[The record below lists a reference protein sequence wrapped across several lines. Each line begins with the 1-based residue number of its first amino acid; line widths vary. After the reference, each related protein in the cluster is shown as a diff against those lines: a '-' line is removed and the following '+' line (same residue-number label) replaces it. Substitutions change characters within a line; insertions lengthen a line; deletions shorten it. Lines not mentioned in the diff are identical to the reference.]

1 MVNYKHLLDTFKFS
15 QKIKLFK
22 MSTGS
27 PEKQLM
33 TRDPFD
39 DENFDPIKYIN
50 EIFPN
55 EESLEN
61 LDTIMANVKSVNKT
75 FNNLRKSTT

>member
-1 MVNYKHLLDTFKFS
+1 MLAQSEV
-15 QKIKLFK
+15 QK
-22 MSTGS
+22 
-27 PEKQLM
+27 
-33 TRDPFD
+33 DPFD

-61 LDTIMANVKSVNKT
+61 LDTIMSNVKGVKSISSPHPTKT
-75 FNNLRKSTT
+75 RL

>member
-1 MVNYKHLLDTFKFS
+1 MTSLLYSEGK
-15 QKIKLFK
+15 K
-22 MSTGS
+22 
-27 PEKQLM
+27 
-33 TRDPFD
+33 DPFD

-61 LDTIMANVKSVNKT
+61 IDIIMNNVRSVNII
-75 FNNLRKSTT
+75 FFL

>member
-1 MVNYKHLLDTFKFS
+1 MGTQAEV
-15 QKIKLFK
+15 QK
-22 MSTGS
+22 
-27 PEKQLM
+27 
-33 TRDPFD
+33 DPFD

-61 LDTIMANVKSVNKT
+61 LDTIMGNVKKVVFYHQFLKT
-75 FNNLRKSTT
+75 IKLQNRKLTILIKTY